1 MTTPL
6 QYWES
11 LVSED
16 RGLPLFEAALA
27 IAQDEYPLLD
37 LADLTAR
44 IDEMAQRL
52 RERIPTDAPALH
64 RLRMLNHYFFDE
76 LHFHGNVN
84 DYYDTDNSYLN
95 RVIERRCGIP
105 ISLAAVYL
113 ELGQQIG
120 LPLQGV
126 SFPGHFLVKLKMHDG
141 TVFLDV
147 FDAGRSLTRADLE
160 ERLEP
165 YATAHGVATAELLP
179 RFLAAASA
187 REILARML
195 RNLKGIYARESDQS
209 RSLAV
214 LHRLVVL
221 LPDDPIERRDR
232 GLCYAALECP
242 RAAIDDLEAYLDASP
257 QAPDRAAI
265 GERIAALRVAA
276 DRLN

>member
-1 MTTPL
+1 MTSPL

-16 RGLPLFEAALA
+16 EGLPLFEAAVA
-27 IAQDEYPLLD
+27 IAQDAYPLLD
-37 LADLTAR
+37 LADLMAR
-44 IDEMAQRL
+44 IDAMAL
-52 RERIPTDAPALH
+52 KLNERIAPDAPVLH

-120 LPLQGV
+120 LPLEGV

-141 TVFLDV
+141 SVFIDV
-147 FDAGRSLTRADLE
+147 FDGGKSLSRVELE

-165 YATAHGVATAELLP
+165 YASAHGIAVDELLP
-179 RFLAAASA
+179 RFLGAASA
-187 REILARML
+187 RDILARML
-195 RNLKGIYARESDQS
+195 RNLKGIYTREGNQAAL
-209 RSLAV
+209 LAV

-221 LPDDPIERRDR
+221 LPDVPIERRDR

-242 RAAIDDLEAYLDASP
+242 RAAMDDLQAYLESSP
-257 QAPDRAAI
+257 EAPDRAALA
-265 GERIAALRVAA
+265 ERIAALKTAA

>member
-1 MTTPL
+1 MTSPL

-16 RGLPLFEAALA
+16 EGLPLFEAAVA
-27 IAQDEYPLLD
+27 IAQDAYPLLD
-37 LADLTAR
+37 LADLMAR
-44 IDEMAQRL
+44 VDAMAL
-52 RERIPTDAPALH
+52 KLKERIALDAPALH

-84 DYYDTDNSYLN
+84 DYYDTDNCHLN

-105 ISLAAVYL
+105 ISLAAVYI

-120 LPLQGV
+120 LALEGV

-141 TVFLDV
+141 SVFLDV
-147 FDAGRSLTRADLE
+147 FDGGKSLTRVELE

-165 YATAHGVATAELLP
+165 YATAHGLAVEELLP
-179 RFLAAASA
+179 RFLGAASA

-195 RNLKGIYARESDQS
+195 RNLKGIYTREADHAAL
-209 RSLAV
+209 LAV

-242 RAAIDDLEAYLDASP
+242 RAAMDDLLAYLEASP
-257 QAPDRAAI
+257 QAPDRAVLA
-265 GERIAALRVAA
+265 ERIAALRTAA
-276 DRLN
+276 NRLN